1 MHLSVLSM
9 KSLVVKEYKRK
20 KRYTVT
26 SITYALCGLSIIGIV
41 ILTVVTSI
49 QVNLF
54 LNEELRAR
62 IGDIVTM
69 MAKNIDG
76 DLHSQIQ
83 TIEDNKKPIFEKY
96 KNLLWTMREGGTE
109 IANAYTMRKL
119 ENGDY
124 VFVVDGSA
132 ENQSATGEIY
142 PQKSVTPTLQEALST
157 TKENVAKNYVET
169 EVSQD
174 DWGVWLSAYAP
185 IFTSDGRLDSILGI
199 DISAGSIQ
207 KHQIQHLIAIF
218 MASLIVFIITV
229 PFVFKLMNFI
239 RAINSEIEEANNDIS
254 NLLDNSGQGFL
265 SFNADLIIDAQYS
278 VTCEA
283 MLCAVPAGQNV
294 VDLFFYD
301 DSEKAIVFRSIIP
314 SLLMEENSATRENLL
329 SLLPSEIQ
337 RNEMTLKIEY
347 KMLDNN
353 KLMTILTNVTQERRM
368 AALLLEMQQANL
380 KETEAWY
387 QSIIN
392 FAPDALMVINHNGDL
407 VFCNRKA
414 EDMFGYAKGE
424 LKNQKLTDLIFSEDD
439 ADNMNLDNLHG
450 RHKAGYQF
458 PVVMDLSHL
467 PDLGERGD
475 CACISIRDITVLKQ
489 EKAAIMAAKEMA
501 ENASR
506 MKSDFLSNM
515 SHEIRTPMNAI
526 IGMSHLAMNSDLTV
540 RQRNYIK
547 KIQSS
552 SQHLLGIINDILD
565 FSKIEAGK
573 LTIENIDFELA
584 HILDDLANLMSEKT
598 NSKGL
603 ELIFSIAPNVPK
615 FLNGDPLRLG
625 QILINYGNNAVKFTE
640 KGEIII
646 SINVLEETE
655 TDVVLK
661 FSVSDTGVGIAQ
673 ENKEKLFE
681 SFQQADTSTSRRYGG
696 TGLGLAIAKQLAELM
711 HGEVGVESEIG
722 KGSIFWFSAKLG
734 KAKEPVKHMVSN
746 LDLRGRHVLV
756 IDDNDMARHVLYDL
770 LSSMGFK
777 VSEVDNGSSALA
789 IIQKAEA
796 EKSPIEVVYLD
807 WQMPE
812 MDGIETAKAIQK
824 LTLHKQPHLIMV
836 SAYGN
841 EELTNEIQQAGIK
854 KMMLKPVT
862 ASLLFDIT
870 INVLGQAGDHV
881 QDSHV
886 HHRGANIAEELAI
899 ISGALI
905 LVVEDNELNQEV
917 ALGLLEE
924 GDFDVHIANDGR
936 EAVDMVAKNN
946 YDLVLMDVQMTV
958 MDGVSA
964 TIEIRKDAKNNALPI
979 IAMTAN
985 AMKQDREKCVAA
997 GMNGHIAKPID
1008 PNELFSTLLAWIKPK
1023 PHFNS
1028 SKVSQ
1033 AMKSEVLQEVIL
1045 PIVDGLDVELGLQ
1058 RVIGKKTLYMN
1069 MLRKY
1074 VTNQANTSNELRTA
1088 LAINDYQSA
1097 ERIIHS
1103 AKSVSGNIGATH
1115 LEAMAK
1121 SIEHMIHSSVD
1132 SDTILNTISQFE
1144 MGQNAMI
1151 TSIKSQLPTDIA
1163 AEHLLSVDR
1172 SKASAIFA
1180 QLRQLLAEN
1189 DSEADDLFEE
1199 NLDVIRVTLGEDV
1212 YLKFNTAM
1220 QEFNF
1225 KKALELLKNA

>member
-1 MHLSVLSM
+1 MKTVL
-9 KSLVVKEYKRK
+9 VKEKKSK

-26 SITYALCGLSIIGIV
+26 SITYALCGLSIIGIL
-41 ILTVVTSI
+41 ILTIVTSI

-54 LNEELRAR
+54 LKEELRVR
-62 IGDIVTM
+62 IGDIVTT

-76 DLHSQIQ
+76 DLHAQIQ
-83 TIEDNKKPIFEKY
+83 ISEDRKKTVFEQY
-96 KNLLWTMREGGTE
+96 QNLLWTMREGGTE

-124 VFVVDGSA
+124 VFVLDGSA
-132 ENQSATGEIY
+132 ENQNAIGDVY
-142 PQKSVTPTLQEALST
+142 PQKSVTPTLQAALSAS
-157 TKENVAKNYVET
+157 KENFSKNYVET

-174 DWGVWLSAYAP
+174 DWGVWLSGYAP
-185 IFTSDGRLDSILGI
+185 IFTSDGKLDSILGI

-207 KHQIQHLIAIF
+207 KHQMQHLFAIF
-218 MASLIVFIITV
+218 MASLIVFVITV

-239 RAINSEIEEANNDIS
+239 RAINTEIEEANNDIS

-278 VTCEA
+278 ATCEA

-294 VDLFFYD
+294 ADLFFYD
-301 DSEKAIVFRSIIP
+301 DGEKAILFRSIIA
-314 SLLMEENSATRENLL
+314 LVLKEENSAARENLL

-337 RNEMTLKIEY
+337 RNAVTLKMEY
-347 KMLDNN
+347 KMLDNH
-353 KLMTILTNVTQERRM
+353 KLMAILTNVTQERRM
-368 AALLLEMQQANL
+368 AAMLLDMQQANL

-392 FAPDALMVINHNGDL
+392 FAPDALMVINHDGDL
-407 VFCNRKA
+407 IFCNRKA
-414 EDMFGYAKGE
+414 EDMFGYEKGE
-424 LKNQKLTDLIFSEDD
+424 LKNQKLTDLIFSDEE
-439 ADNMNLDNLHG
+439 ADKMDLENLHG
-450 RHKAGYQF
+450 RHKEGYQF
-458 PVVMDLSHL
+458 PLVMDLSHL
-467 PDLGERGD
+467 PDLGERGE
-475 CACISIRDITVLKQ
+475 CACISIRDITVSKQ

-646 SINVLEETE
+646 SISVLEDMETE
-655 TDVVLK
+655 VVLK
-661 FSVSDTGVGIAQ
+661 FSVCDTGVGIAQ
-673 ENKEKLFE
+673 ENKAKLFE

-696 TGLGLAIAKQLAELM
+696 TGLGLAIAKQLSNLM

-722 KGSIFWFSAKLG
+722 KGSTFWFSATLG
-734 KAKEPVKHMVSN
+734 KANEPFKHTVSS

-756 IDDNDMARHVLYDL
+756 VDDNDMARHVLNDL
-770 LSSMGFK
+770 LVSMGFK
-777 VSEVDNGSSALA
+777 VSQVDSGRSALA

-796 EKSPIEVVYLD
+796 ENSPIEVAYLD
-807 WQMPE
+807 WQMPD

-824 LTLHKQPHLIMV
+824 LTLNKHPHLIMV

-841 EELTNEIQQAGIK
+841 EELTNEIQEAGIK
-854 KMMLKPVT
+854 KMILKPVT
-862 ASLLFDIT
+862 ASVLFDVT

-881 QDSHV
+881 KESHI
-886 HHRGANIAEELAI
+886 HHRGVNIAEALAV
-899 ISGALI
+899 ISGAVI

-917 ALGLLEE
+917 AMGLLEE
-924 GDFDVHIANDGR
+924 GDFEVHIANDGR
-936 EAVDMVAKNN
+936 EAVDMVAKNH

-964 TIEIRKDAKNNALPI
+964 TIEIRKDSKNQALPI

-1008 PNELFSTLLAWIKPK
+1008 PNELFSTLLTWIKPK
-1023 PHFNS
+1023 PDYPS
-1028 SKVSQ
+1028 SKVSK
-1033 AMKSEVLQEVIL
+1033 AIKSEVLQEVIL
-1045 PIVDGLDVELGLQ
+1045 PMVDGLDIELGLQ
-1058 RVIGKKTLYMN
+1058 RVIGKKTLYIN

-1088 LAINDYQSA
+1088 LAINDYPAA

-1121 SIEHMIHSSVD
+1121 SIEHMIHSQGEC
-1132 SDTILNTISQFE
+1132 DTILHHISQFE
-1144 MGQNAMI
+1144 VVQNAMI
-1151 TSIKSQLPTDIA
+1151 TALKSQLPHDVA
-1163 AEHLLSVDR
+1163 AAHLLSVDR
-1172 SKASAIFA
+1172 SKATAILT

-1199 NLDVIRVTLGEDV
+1199 NSDVIRVTLGEDV
-1212 YLKFNTAM
+1212 YSKLNTAM
-1220 QEFNF
+1220 QAFNF
-1225 KKALELLKNA
+1225 KKALELLKHA